1 MAKFKVGDKVEVK
14 GIGKTVVKTVEE
26 IKSVVGPRT
35 KYGVDIGGGKIM
47 MVPEKDITA
56 SNAVRSTN
64 SVVAN
69 ALAANAAIQHNDIES
84 QYITQAIDV
93 ITKNL
98 RQAYTD
104 LESHWQT
111 KGTKFCETA
120 VKQGFAPSKERIEKA
135 HDRIIRALSAAT
147 NLFSERARNA

>member
-1 MAKFKVGDKVEVK
+1 MAKFKIGDKVEVK

-64 SVVAN
+64 PVVAN
-69 ALAANAAIQHNDIES
+69 ALVANEVNFNGASAKVRKNLESKLLTLVDKFKRDLGAVGKEAAQKYREYQRIDPDSASLIYEVSEWTES
-84 QYITQAIDV
+84 LKRAIDDV
-93 ITKNL
+93 
-98 RQAYTD
+98 
-104 LESHWQT
+104 W
-111 KGTKFCETA
+111 
-120 VKQGFAPSKERIEKA
+120 
-135 HDRIIRALSAAT
+135 
-147 NLFSERARNA
+147 